1 MPSVTLLSAHIA
13 LCTSVVYVFK
23 QEPKN
28 AQRTTMATITKTAF
42 VADLAETHHINRQT
56 AQEAV
61 NAVVATMPQAL
72 IDGHGIKLPELGTF
86 SPKERAGR
94 TGRNPTTGESLDIP
108 AKRTV
113 QFKVASDLQRQI
125 RQPE

>member
-1 MPSVTLLSAHIA
+1 MT
-13 LCTSVVYVFK
+13 
-23 QEPKN
+23 
-28 AQRTTMATITKTAF
+28 TITKAAF
-42 VADLAETHHINRQT
+42 VADLAETHNMNRQT

-72 IDGHGIKLPELGTF
+72 IDGHGIKLPGLGT
-86 SPKERAGR
+86 S
-94 TGRNPTTGESLDIP
+94 GESLDIP

>member
-1 MPSVTLLSAHIA
+1 
-13 LCTSVVYVFK
+13 
-23 QEPKN
+23 
-28 AQRTTMATITKTAF
+28 MATITKTAF

-61 NAVVATMPQAL
+61 NAVVATLMQTR
-72 IDGHGIKLPELGTF
+72 IDGHGIKLQGLGAF
-86 SPKERAGR
+86 SLKERAGR
-94 TGRNPTTGESLDIP
+94 PAGESLDIL

-125 RQPE
+125 RQPDDLVRQNDKNFLNTKIAT